1 MRCLPLPPT
10 STDPRPAD
18 PPTHGAT
25 PDSNS
30 NSNAVKMKSLVV
42 LVAGLAVATAQE
54 QLYADPAAAV
64 PGVGAAD
71 YYSGE
76 CRPIGQ
82 KRGEFQSAK
91 AVSKSKDPVGIFDR
105 PKRCFLER
113 EY

>member
-30 NSNAVKMKSLVV
+30 NSNPVKMKSLVV
-42 LVAGLAVATAQE
+42 IVAGLAVATAQE

-82 KRGEFQSAK
+82 NRGEF
-91 AVSKSKDPVGIFDR
+91 
-105 PKRCFLER
+105 
-113 EY
+113 